1 MAADQDLNLAV
12 CVNHSQ
18 LWRWVGVPMV
28 FVVITLIKIAV
39 TEARYGARVN
49 PIEQFDN
56 GTSLL
61 L

>member
-1 MAADQDLNLAV
+1 
-12 CVNHSQ
+12 
-18 LWRWVGVPMV
+18 MV